1 MQSRLSRIS
10 LGTMLIYMA
19 AVSLPDA
26 NAYQDRGRSMVIS
39 SGGIVAS
46 EQPLASQAGAQILA
60 QGGNAID
67 AAIAANA
74 CMGVVSP
81 MQCGMGGDL
90 FVIVYEAK
98 TGKLY
103 GLNASGWSPA
113 ALDAKYLRDQGFTNM
128 PSAGPH
134 VITVPGCVSG
144 WDHLQKK
151 FARKKLAEL
160 LAPAIALAEEGFPV
174 SEIIGGYWASSN
186 DVKRLRAEP
195 SSAAVFLPNDKS
207 PQVGEVFRNR
217 DVAWSLRE
225 VAHYGARAFYN
236 GAIGARVIPYLQ
248 SKGGLHTKDDF
259 AQYSAEWVTPIST
272 TYHGWTVYELP
283 PNGQGI
289 AALEMLNIMEKFPL
303 REWGQNSPN
312 ALHTMIEAKKLA
324 YADMLH
330 YMGDPRFGKLPI
342 AEMLSKDHAARRAK
356 LIDAA
361 HATCDVPAA
370 ASFNPGPDTTYL
382 CTVDK
387 EGNMVSLIQSDY
399 NSFGSALVAPG
410 TGFVLHD
417 RGALF
422 TLEENHPNVLAGHKR
437 PIHTI
442 IPAFMERGDTRI
454 AFGIM
459 GGWNQ
464 SQAHAQFVADVVDF
478 DLNIQKALEA
488 PRFTKI
494 TFEGCDVRIESRFPS
509 STFEDLKARGHKL
522 QIGQPFESAMG
533 CGQAVLRDFGT
544 HVNFGASDPRKDG
557 AAIPEP
563 LLIKR

>member
-1 MQSRLSRIS
+1 MKNVFLALAVTFS
-10 LGTMLIYMA
+10 LIPTQ
-19 AVSLPDA
+19 
-26 NAYQDRGRSMVIS
+26 AYQDRGRSMIITT
-39 SGGIVAS
+39 GGIVAS
-46 EQPLASQAGAQILA
+46 EHPLASQAAAQILA

-67 AAIAANA
+67 AAITANA
-74 CMGVVSP
+74 CMGVLSP

-90 FVIVYEAK
+90 FAIVYETK

-103 GLNASGWSPA
+103 GLNASGWSPT
-113 ALDAKYLRDQGFTNM
+113 ALDAKFLRSHGFTNM

-144 WDHLQKK
+144 WEHLQKK
-151 FARKKLAEL
+151 FARKKLPEL
-160 LAPAIALAEEGFPV
+160 LAPAIALAENGFAVP
-174 SEIIGGYWASSN
+174 EIIGGYWASSN

-195 SSAAVFLPNDKS
+195 SSAAVFLPDGRPPK
-207 PQVGEVFRNR
+207 VGEVFRNPDVARSLR
-217 DVAWSLRE
+217 DVAR
-225 VAHYGARAFYN
+225 HGARAFYN
-236 GAIGARVIPYLQ
+236 GPIAARIVPYLQ
-248 SKGGLHTKDDF
+248 SKGGLHTSDDF
-259 AQYSAEWVTPIST
+259 AKYSAEWVTPIST
-272 TYHGWTVYELP
+272 TYHDWTVYELP

-303 REWGQNSPN
+303 RDWGHNSSN

-342 AEMLSKDHAARRAK
+342 AEMLSKDQAARRAK
-356 LIDAA
+356 LLDPA
-361 HATCDVPAA
+361 HANCDVPPT

-410 TGFVLHD
+410 TGFVLQD

-442 IPAFMERGDTRI
+442 IPAFMEHGDTRI

-464 SQAHAQFVADVVDF
+464 SQAHAQFVADIVDF
-478 DLNIQKALEA
+478 NLNIQKALEA

-494 TFEGCDVRIESRFPS
+494 TFEGCDVRMESRFPS
-509 STFEDLKARGHKL
+509 AVFDDLKSRGHKL
-522 QIGQPFESAMG
+522 LIGQPFESAMG
-533 CGQAVLRDFGT
+533 CGQAVLRDFST
-544 HVNFGASDPRKDG
+544 KVNFGASDPRKDG

-563 LLIKR
+563 PLAAKK